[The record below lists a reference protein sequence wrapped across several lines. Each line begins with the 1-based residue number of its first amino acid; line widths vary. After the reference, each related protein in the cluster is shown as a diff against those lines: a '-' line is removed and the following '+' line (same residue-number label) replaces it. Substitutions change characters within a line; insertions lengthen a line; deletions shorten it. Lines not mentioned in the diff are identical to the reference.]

1 MASEMKADQMTS
13 LPLLILLSVLFSNPG
28 ETANVLSGSTAGKP
42 RHLEAAN
49 RRCTAIVVDIVR
61 ATNVGNHIFG
71 VMLGVYVK
79 CLVKRTSLYDVQGV
93 FCLLDWMDGV
103 LSHMESAELNVE
115 KLIDIDFVITSISLL
130 LENADHALALM
141 RTIAVSIKTA

>member
-1 MASEMKADQMTS
+1 M
-13 LPLLILLSVLFSNPG
+13 
-28 ETANVLSGSTAGKP
+28 LSGSTAGKP

-61 ATNVGNHIFG
+61 APNVGNHMFG
-71 VMLGVYVK
+71 AMLGVYVK

-141 RTIAVSIKTA
+141 RTIAVSNTKFRDVHFERLT